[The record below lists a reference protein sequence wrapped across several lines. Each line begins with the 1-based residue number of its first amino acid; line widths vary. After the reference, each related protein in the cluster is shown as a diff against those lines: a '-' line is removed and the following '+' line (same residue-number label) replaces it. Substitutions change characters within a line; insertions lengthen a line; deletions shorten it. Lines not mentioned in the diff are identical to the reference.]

1 MKCTVVI
8 DKEREEEIVI
18 YLKKPNEIS
27 SRIQNIACN
36 ATPTLFGYCDD
47 EVVSLDLD
55 EVFCFAVQKGRV
67 YAFAQ
72 NRQLFVKQ
80 RLYLLEEQFGDRF
93 LKINQSCIVVPD
105 KIARF
110 DTSVGASLRV
120 TLKNGYCDYVS
131 RRQIKVVKKRMGL

>member
-27 SRIQNIACN
+27 GKIQSLADN
-36 ATPTLFGYCDD
+36 ATPTLFGYCND
-47 EVVSLDLD
+47 EVVSLDID
-55 EVFCFAVQKGRV
+55 EVFCFAVQEGRV
-67 YAFAQ
+67 YAFTKDS
-72 NRQLFVKQ
+72 RLFVKQ
-80 RLYLLEEQFGDRF
+80 RLYLLEEQFGHRF
-93 LKINQSCIVVPD
+93 LKINQSCMVAPD